1 VKQIA
6 VASAEAVVDRSAGAA
21 TVLDVARAAGVSTA
35 TAARALGGYGSV
47 SPATLQRV
55 QDAAAAIG
63 YRANGLARSMI
74 TGLTHS
80 IGVVL
85 ADIENPFFYG
95 VLRGISDTARARGYD
110 VLLANTDEDPDDERK
125 AVSAL
130 FERRVEGLVLCP
142 VEGDEPA
149 QLRSMVRSNVP
160 IVLLDRPAP
169 GLSVDSV
176 GLDNR
181 RAAYD
186 VTTHLLGLGH
196 RRISLVTGGTSAA
209 EAALRRPGMRDVE
222 RIPFTTLGARAAGYR
237 DALLDAGIE
246 PRADYLTAGGFRRD
260 DATESVR
267 RLMSLPEPPTAVVAF
282 DSILALGTLLGLRA
296 AGLRCPDDVSVVGF
310 DDADWAEVVSPSLSV
325 LRQPVHEIG
334 VKACDL
340 LVGRIADPQRRRRHH
355 RLPGTLV
362 LRGSTGPPPVAA
374 ATMA

>member
-1 VKQIA
+1 MVRG
-6 VASAEAVVDRSAGAA
+6 VGTA
-21 TVLDVARAAGVSTA
+21 TVLDVAQAAGVSTA

-55 QDAAAAIG
+55 QDAAAEIG

-95 VLRGISDTARARGYD
+95 VLRGISDTARSRGYD
-110 VLLANTDEDPDDERK
+110 VLLANTDEDPDDERM

-130 FERRVEGLVLCP
+130 FERRVQGLILCP
-142 VEGDEPA
+142 VEGDDQA
-149 QLRSMVRSNVP
+149 QLRAMVRSNVP

-169 GLSVDSV
+169 GLGVDSV

-181 RAAYD
+181 QAAYE
-186 VTTHLLGLGH
+186 VTTHLLRLGH
-196 RRISLVTGGTSAA
+196 HRISLVTGGTPAA
-209 EAALRRPGMRDVE
+209 EEALRRPDMKDVE

-246 PRADYLTAGGFRRD
+246 IRPEYLTAGGFRRD

-267 RLMSLPEPPTAVVAF
+267 RLMALPDAPTAVIAF
-282 DSILALGTLLGLRA
+282 DSILALGSLLGLRA
-296 AGLRCPDDVSVVGF
+296 AGLRCPDDVSLIGF

-325 LRQPVHEIG
+325 LRQPVHAIG
-334 VKACDL
+334 VKACEL
-340 LVGRIADPQRRRRHH
+340 LLRRIDDPEGRPRHH

-362 LRGSTGPPPVAA
+362 PRSSTAA
-374 ATMA
+374 PGAPSHVWTR